1 MNEQL
6 KCEQLENLG
15 IDVDLIFNILGR
27 LDNMNLLMSY
37 ISSELENYQTE
48 EDLQKRPSNILL
60 DEIKRVQQLTF
71 IFDNEFKEAY
81 NNAELLNRQIN
92 FWNRNL
98 QNIS

>member
-92 FWNRNL
+92 F
-98 QNIS
+98 